1 MDAKPPPNDPLR
13 RHLSGKRR
21 WMRVPAEHPVELRS
35 RKIGFAGQVLDLSR
49 GGLRVVVEDPAF
61 YAGSDDGLALVV
73 RRFPRGATIRFVD
86 EGIARR
92 IRIVR
97 IMPHKEIHLSLGCAF
112 EKTLSEGEAIRLG
125 VGSDSAGERRAPCLI
140 EITCED
146 RDLRS

>member
-1 MDAKPPPNDPLR
+1 MEPTPDDPLR

-21 WMRVPAEHPVELRS
+21 WIRMPAEHPVELRS
-35 RKIGFAGQVLDLSR
+35 RKVAFAGLVLDLSR

-61 YAGSDDGLALVV
+61 YEGSDDGLALVL

-97 IMPHKEIHLSLGCAF
+97 IMPHKERCLSMGCAF
-112 EKTLSEGEAIRLG
+112 EKALTEGEAVRLG
-125 VGSDSAGERRAPCLI
+125 VDSESSDARCAPCLI
-140 EITCED
+140 EIACED
-146 RDLRS
+146 

>member
-1 MDAKPPPNDPLR
+1 MDNEPTPHDPLR

-21 WMRVPAEHPVELRS
+21 WIRMPADHPVELRS
-35 RKIGFAGQVLDLSR
+35 RKIAFAGLVLDLSQ

-61 YAGSDDGLALVV
+61 YEGSDDGLALVL

-97 IMPHKEIHLSLGCAF
+97 IMPHKGIRLSLGCAF
-112 EKTLSEGEAIRLG
+112 EKALTEGEAVRLG
-125 VGSDSAGERRAPCLI
+125 VDSESSDARRAPCLI
-140 EITCED
+140 EIACED
-146 RDLRS
+146 